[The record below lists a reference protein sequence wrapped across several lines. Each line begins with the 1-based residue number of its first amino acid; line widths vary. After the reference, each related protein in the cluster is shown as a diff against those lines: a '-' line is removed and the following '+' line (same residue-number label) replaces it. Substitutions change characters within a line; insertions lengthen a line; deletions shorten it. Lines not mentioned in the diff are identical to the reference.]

1 LICSAKTDVGM
12 AELKEAIFN
21 CDIREPGAGVN
32 PDSGRKSDP
41 NPN

>member
-1 LICSAKTDVGM
+1 M